1 MIAFINRTLSPAD
14 RLGEILFGLIMA
26 LGFTG
31 AVRIGLEEADN
42 RTLFVG
48 ILGCNVAWGVVDGAM
63 YVLVQLFERGR
74 RFRIARAIQ
83 TTASDDEAAGMV
95 AAEYDEALGNVVGEA
110 DRAALYRKIAAGLRG
125 ATVPPARPTAADL
138 FGGLTVGLVIL
149 LATLPVVAPFLIFK
163 DPTIAARVAHGTG
176 LVLLFGLGLWW
187 GKTAGSR
194 GWAVG
199 LGLLVVGLA
208 LVGVCLLLGG

>member
-1 MIAFINRTLSPAD
+1 MIGFVNRNLSAAD

-42 RTLFVG
+42 RTLFLS

-74 RFRIARAIQ
+74 RYRVVRSLQ
-83 TTASDDEAAGMV
+83 TSASEDEAAGMV
-95 AAEYDEALGNVVGEA
+95 AREYDETLEGVLGEA
-110 DRAALYRKIAAGLRG
+110 DRTALYRKIAAGLRG
-125 ATVPPARPTAADL
+125 AEVPKAKPTSADFL
-138 FGGLTVGLVIL
+138 GGLAVFVLIVLV
-149 LATLPVVAPFLIFK
+149 TLPVVAPFLLFQQ
-163 DPTIAARVAHGTG
+163 PTIAARVSHVVG
-176 LVLLFGLGLWW
+176 LLLLFGLGVWW
-187 GKTAGSR
+187 GRTAGGR

-199 LGLLVVGLA
+199 LGLLVIGLA
-208 LVGVCLLLGG
+208 LVGVCLALGG